1 MEKLGKLTRYSSGEV
16 QYIHKGK
23 TVNSSVGN
31 ARIDQLTKYGDN
43 IYEHDIGYVP
53 PGYEHRPDK
62 ISDLF
67 YGTPAYWWVILLINN
82 IPDSFEGLNVGDR
95 IIIPKI

>member
-1 MEKLGKLTRYSSGEV
+1 MEKLGKLTRYSSGEIK
-16 QYIHKGK
+16 YLHKGK
-23 TVNSSVGN
+23 IVNSSVGSQSMD
-31 ARIDQLTKYGDN
+31 RVTTFGDTLYTPN
-43 IYEHDIGYVP
+43 VGYIQ

-67 YGTPAYWWVILLINN
+67 YGTPAYWWLILLVNN

-95 IIIPKI
+95 ILIPSI